1 MTQGDLRQRMM
12 SAQKAST
19 ERHPKGGTEG
29 TSPLS
34 GQSTNETLF
43 LITSGWKP
51 VDICSGAAVFGMR
64 RDTLNTWGSTQ
75 DERASQ
81 ALASA
86 MSAAVRR
93 LEARCRESGAQGVIG
108 TEIITE
114 IEPRYVAI
122 SLVGTGIRPAHRSKE
137 PDRPFTSN
145 LSSRAFV
152 LLVEAGWRPVGLA
165 SGGQFVRAY
174 RRKPSQTA
182 AQKIQNVEL
191 ANPTK
196 ALARARAET
205 MVLLEER
212 ARDFGG
218 QGVIQL
224 SFTSGPVAF
233 APRVLSFVAWGTAV
247 TRTNTDPIYP
257 SPRIAVALND
267 AEPAVDP
274 ASLGRAGTDRE
285 LT

>member
-12 SAQKAST
+12 AAQKAST

-34 GQSTNETLF
+34 GLSTNETLF
-43 LITSGWKP
+43 LTGSGWEP

-64 RDTLNTWGSTQ
+64 RDTVNTWGSTQ
-75 DERASQ
+75 DERASE

-86 MSAAVRR
+86 MAAAVQR
-93 LEARCRESGAQGVIG
+93 LEARCRELNAHGVIG

-114 IEPRYVAI
+114 IQPRYVAVN
-122 SLVGTGIRPAHRSKE
+122 LVGTGIRPVHTSKQ
-137 PDRPFTSN
+137 PDRSFTSN
-145 LSSRAFV
+145 LSPREFV
-152 LLVEAGWRPVGLA
+152 LLGEAGWKPVGLV
-165 SGGQFVRAY
+165 SGGRFVRAY
-174 RRKPSQTA
+174 RRKPTQTVN
-182 AQKIQNVEL
+182 QKVQNVEL

-224 SFTSGPVAF
+224 SLTSGPVAF
-233 APRVLSFVAWGTAV
+233 ATHVLSFLAWGTAV
-247 TRTNTDPIYP
+247 IPTTTDPAYP
-257 SPRIAVALND
+257 TPRTAVTLND
-267 AEPAVDP
+267 AEVAIDP
-274 ASLGRAGTDRE
+274 ASL
-285 LT
+285 LSLIHI